1 VTSVFRGAMIF
12 LLLETPTPWA
22 QSPPVIAPLAFEVA
36 SVKPSGRSNYGVR
49 GGCHGIDSVYGPAG
63 QAEAPPLGRCVIT
76 DARLSHLVYTAWRI
90 GTDMLIE
97 DGPRWTEPAE
107 RFNVEAKAENPAKAT
122 EQQLL
127 TMLQAL
133 IVERFQMKYHRE
145 LRERPGFALTV
156 AKNGPKLQNSKN
168 EDVDLSFADG
178 GVKPRP
184 DRPVSLRAHKYS
196 ISMLANFLSTFGG
209 HGPGVDE
216 TGLNGVYDFTLAW
229 DEENGPTI
237 QTALRE
243 QLGLRMEMKKVA
255 VSYFVIDSAQR
266 PSEN

>member
-1 VTSVFRGAMIF
+1 M
-12 LLLETPTPWA
+12 
-22 QSPPVIAPLAFEVA
+22 
-36 SVKPSGRSNYGVR
+36 
-49 GGCHGIDSVYGPAG
+49 
-63 QAEAPPLGRCVIT
+63 
-76 DARLSHLVYTAWRI
+76 
-90 GTDMLIE
+90 GTMTLIE
-97 DGPRWTEPAE
+97 DGPRWTEPDE
-107 RFNVEAKAENPAKAT
+107 RFNVEAKAENPATAT

-133 IVERFQMKYHRE
+133 IIERFQMKYHRE